1 MLTATELAN
10 MRAAQ
15 IAALPGTCT
24 ISAKTE
30 TSDGMGGRTESWST
44 VASGVACRLS
54 PMQAMGAD
62 VEAVVMEHFQ
72 GRSLWQLTIPVTQ
85 AISHNNRVTVAGTT
99 YEVVQVRDGGQ
110 WETARRVILAR
121 VD

>member
-1 MLTATELAN
+1 MLTSDELVS
-10 MRAAQ
+10 MKAAQ
-15 IAALPGTCT
+15 VAALPGTCT
-24 ISAKTE
+24 ISSKSEA
-30 TSDGMGGRTESWST
+30 SDGMGGRTESWST
-44 VASGVACRLS
+44 VAGSVACRLS
-54 PMQAMGAD
+54 ALQAMGAD
-62 VEAVVMEHFQ
+62 VEAVVMERFQ

-85 AISHNNRVTVAGTT
+85 AISHSNRVTVGSTV